1 MKRESGTPFGLC
13 SALSRR
19 FCVSALGLAIPLSAQ
34 IRHTMFPPVRG
45 THEMVGA
52 ANNLEVEAGF
62 RILTQ
67 GGNAIDAGVA
77 TVLAAAVTEQSRFG
91 LGGEMP
97 LLVKLSGKPVIA
109 VSGIGTAPAKA
120 TVEFYRNRKP
130 EPWEDEAQVPP
141 IPAVGVLAAPLP
153 GVFDGLILALSRY
166 GTMSFAQIVAPAV
179 EYAGGFPIAEEF
191 ATFIRGNQR
200 FLELWPASKAF
211 FLPGGVAPERATIF
225 REPTLAKTLRTLV
238 AVERKTPGSRVAK
251 LHAVRDYFYKGTL
264 ARQMAA
270 FSEHNG
276 GLITYHDL
284 AGFHAETDTPRSTM
298 YRGYEVVKPGFWT
311 QGPVMLEALNLL
323 EGYDLHSMGQNSPE
337 YLHTVVEVVKLAF
350 ADRDRYYGD
359 PKFAHVPEDILLSRE
374 YAADRRKLIDP
385 AHASM
390 EHRPGTF
397 GTPLKMEKVSTASI
411 MPAHDTTCV
420 NVVDRHGNVFSA
432 TPSGAWLPSVIA
444 GDTGVPFSTRM
455 QSFVLTPGHPNQLAP
470 GKRPRVTLSPT
481 IVLKQGKP
489 FLALSTPGGDNQDQA
504 LLQVL
509 LNIIDF
515 GMSPQEAVEAPRF
528 QTEHFYSSFGNH
540 EFTPGK
546 VNLEG
551 RIPKSTI
558 DKLIAL
564 GHSVTVTGEWSNAS
578 APTVI
583 QISDGVLDGGAD
595 PRRARFI
602 FGR

>member
-1 MKRESGTPFGLC
+1 
-13 SALSRR
+13 
-19 FCVSALGLAIPLSAQ
+19 
-34 IRHTMFPPVRG
+34 MFPPVRG

-67 GGNAIDAGVA
+67 GGNAIDAGVG

-97 LLVKLSGKPVIA
+97 LLVKLTGKPVVAI
-109 VSGIGTAPAKA
+109 SGIGTAPAKA
-120 TVEFYRNRKP
+120 TVEFYQSRQP
-130 EPWEDEAQVPP
+130 EPWEEESNKPP
-141 IPAVGVLAAPLP
+141 IPVYGMRAAPLP

-166 GTMSFAQIVAPAV
+166 GTLSFAQVVAPAI
-179 EYAGGFPIAEEF
+179 EYTGGFPIAEEF
-191 ATFIRGNQR
+191 ASFIRSYQR
-200 FLELWPASKAF
+200 ILELWPASKDF
-211 FLPGGVAPERATIF
+211 FMPGGVPPERGTIL
-225 REPTLAKTLRTLV
+225 REPTLGKTLRALV
-238 AVERKTPGSRVAK
+238 AVEKKTPGSRAVK
-251 LHAVRDYFYKGTL
+251 LRAVRDYFYKGAL
-264 ARQMAA
+264 ARQLAT

-276 GLITYHDL
+276 GLITYRDL
-284 AGFHAETDTPRSTM
+284 AGFHAETDKPRSTT

-311 QGPVMLEALNLL
+311 QGPVMIETLNLL
-323 EGYDLHSMGQNSPE
+323 EGYDLRSMGHNSPD
-337 YLHTVVEVVKLAF
+337 YLHTVVEAVKLAF

-359 PKFAHVPEDILLSRE
+359 PKFSHIPEEILLSKD

-397 GTPLKMEKVSTASI
+397 GGPLPMEKVSTASI
-411 MPAHDTTCV
+411 WPAHDTTCV

-444 GDTGVPFSTRM
+444 GATGIPFSSRM
-455 QSFVLTPGHPNQLAP
+455 QSFVMTPGHPNQLAP

-481 IVLKQGKP
+481 IVLKDGKP

-509 LNIIDF
+509 LNIIEF

-546 VNLEG
+546 LNLES
-551 RIPKSTI
+551 RIPKATA
-558 DKLIAL
+558 DKLTAL
-564 GHSVTVTGEWSNAS
+564 GHAVTLSGEWSNSS

-583 QISDGVLDGGAD
+583 KISDGVLDGGAD

>member
-1 MKRESGTPFGLC
+1 MKQGLDSFPSSLALRLRAFAAGFLLFSFSLSGQT
-13 SALSRR
+13 
-19 FCVSALGLAIPLSAQ
+19 
-34 IRHTMFPPVRG
+34 RHTMFPPVRG

-62 RILTQ
+62 RMLTE
-67 GGNAIDAGVA
+67 GGNAVDAGVA
-77 TVLAAAVTEQSRFG
+77 SVLAAAVTEQSRFG
-91 LGGEMP
+91 LGGEIPILIKMA
-97 LLVKLSGKPVIA
+97 GKPVIA

-120 TVEFYRNRKP
+120 TVEFYQNRKP
-130 EPWEDEAQVPP
+130 EPWEEEAHNPP
-141 IPAVGVLAAPLP
+141 IPAVGILAAPVP
-153 GVFDGLILALSRY
+153 GVFDGVILALSRY
-166 GTMSFAQIVAPAV
+166 GTMSFAQVVAPAI
-179 EYAGGFPIAEEF
+179 EYAGGFPIGDEF
-191 ATFIRGNQR
+191 AAFIRGNQR

-211 FLPGGVAPERATIF
+211 FLPGGVAPERASVF
-225 REPTLAKTLRTLV
+225 REPTLAKTLRALV
-238 AVERKTPGSRVAK
+238 AVEKKTPGNRAVK
-251 LHAVRDYFYKGTL
+251 LRAVRDYFYKGTL
-264 ARQMAA
+264 ARQMAD

-276 GLITYHDL
+276 GLIRYRDL
-284 AGFHAETDTPRSTM
+284 ATFHAETDTPRHST

-311 QGPVMLEALNLL
+311 QGPVMIEALNLL
-323 EGYDLHSMGQNSPE
+323 EGLDLHAMGHNSPE
-337 YLHTVVEVVKLAF
+337 YLHTVVEAVKLAF

-359 PKFAHVPEDILLSRE
+359 PKFSHIPEEILLSKD

-385 AHASM
+385 AHAST

-397 GTPLKMEKVSTASI
+397 GGPMQMEKVSKASI
-411 MPAHDTTCV
+411 MPANDTTCV
-420 NVVDRHGNVFSA
+420 NVADRRGNVFSA

-444 GDTGVPFSTRM
+444 GDTGIPFSSRM
-455 QSFVLTPGHPNQLAP
+455 QSFVLTPGHANQLAP

-481 IVLKQGKP
+481 IVLKDGKP

-509 LNIIDF
+509 LNILDF

-546 VNLEG
+546 LNLEG
-551 RIPKSTI
+551 RIPKATA
-558 DKLIAL
+558 DKLTAL
-564 GHSVTVTGEWSNAS
+564 GHSVTLAGDWSNAS

-583 QISDGVLDGGAD
+583 KMADGVLDGGAD